1 MKIFDEALS
10 RRLIYIFEAD
20 DDRHRGLLKIGETTV
35 KKFSP
40 TEEDLKVAARKRIKE
55 FAGTMGVKPEPIY
68 VTLAV
73 RDDGTNFRDTDVHR
87 LLEKFRHK
95 FKGSNAREWF
105 NVKLSTAVNAI
116 KDVKRRKKLSAA
128 DVDLDAEKIIF
139 RPEQEEAIARTVK
152 HFKDARG
159 KAADFLWNA
168 KMRFGKTF
176 CALEVIKEMNFD
188 KTIIITHRPVVD
200 DSWHDGFLKIFH
212 GTDYHYFGRDDDFDF
227 GDAKKFICFLSIQ
240 DLRGSK
246 VVDGKFDKNEKIF
259 ATEWDFV
266 IVDEAHEG
274 TTTELGDKV
283 IKNILKPNSK
293 LLELS
298 GTPFNIL
305 DDFAPETV
313 YTWDY
318 VMEQRAKNSWHETHP
333 DEPNPYLDLPA
344 MKIYTYDLA
353 ALFNYR
359 EDDVFSFKEF
369 FRSTDGKNFVHAADV
384 RKFLDMLTS
393 AENYPFSRD
402 DFRKNFRHS
411 LWIIPGVKEGKAL
424 SRLLK
429 RHKIFGA
436 FKVVNVAGNGD
447 SDDEPDDALK
457 QVRRAIDNHEYTI
470 TLSCGK
476 LTAGVTV
483 PEWTAVFMLAGSVNT
498 SAANYL
504 QTIFRVQSPCTRGGF
519 VKENCFVFDF
529 APDRTLKM
537 IATSAAVSARAGRT
551 DDADRKHLDALLNFC
566 PVISLSGS
574 RMNYRAD
581 DLLQQLKA
589 VYVERAVRNGFEDN
603 CLYND
608 SLLNLSQLELEKF
621 ANLKKIVSS
630 SAAQKKSVVVN
641 DTGLTGT
648 QQREKSKTPRTA
660 EQKELDKRKR
670 QRVEAIK
677 VLRAISVRLPLLIY
691 GDDFIIDKNFSLDVF
706 KSIDD
711 DSWNEFMPAGV
722 SKEIFSDLTRYYDRD
737 VFIAAA
743 KKIRRLAQDADAL
756 PPTERVQKIAEL
768 FATFRNPDKE
778 TVLTPWR
785 VVQLHLDA
793 AFDEK
798 FFAPDKKI
806 LEINSK
812 TGLYP
817 LAVAEKIYRV
827 RLGNGD
833 EKKILRAALQRWDK
847 TVAENIFVLCKTPM
861 AVKITRRT
869 LVGFRDQSHVNAR
882 HFPDLIQTLKTARA
896 LFLEQIVDKNFW
908 SKGVG
913 KMKFDAVVGNPP
925 YQIAGS
931 GDNKNFASPVY
942 NLFMQTSFKL
952 ADKVSLIHPA
962 RCLFNA
968 GATPQDFRN
977 EILSDPHFK
986 VKRYFPDSKTFVDD
1000 KGETQPLFPTSDIK
1014 GGVAITLRDA
1024 TKNFGAIGTFI
1035 PFDELISIHQKVV
1048 LDNKNFRPLSEIIF
1062 SRTIYRLTDKMH
1074 EDFPVASS
1082 RQSQG
1087 HPYDM
1092 STNILVLLPEIFFDD
1107 KPNDGHEYIQILG
1120 LTKMQRVYKWI
1131 RRDYVNAPTP
1141 LEKFKVLVPHSNG
1154 SGALGEVLS
1163 TPLVGSPL
1171 VGHTETF
1178 ISVGAFDTRAEA
1190 EACMAYI
1197 KSKFA
1202 RALLG
1207 ILKVTQHNPPATWSK
1222 VPLEDFTSAGDIDW
1236 RGSVDAQ
1243 LYDKYKLTAAEIKFI
1258 EEHVREMT

>member
-20 DDRHRGLLKIGETTV
+20 DDRHRGLLKIGETTI

-40 TEEDLKVAARKRIKE
+40 TEEDLKVAARKRIKKY
-55 FAGTMGVKPEPIY
+55 AGTMGVKPDPIY

-73 RDDGTNFRDTDVHR
+73 REDGTNFHDPDVHR
-87 LLEKFRHK
+87 LLKKFHHP
-95 FKGSNAREWF
+95 FEGSKAREWF
-105 NVKLSTAVNAI
+105 EVNLQTAVNAI
-116 KDVKRRKKLSAA
+116 NDVKRRKKLSAA
-128 DVDLDAEKIIF
+128 DVDLDAEEIFF

-200 DSWHDGFLKIFH
+200 DSWHDGFLKIFR
-212 GTDYHYFGRDDDFDF
+212 GTEYVYFGRDDDFDF

-259 ATEWDFV
+259 QTEWDFV

-318 VMEQRAKNSWHETHP
+318 VMEQRAKNSWHENHP

-384 RKFLDMLTS
+384 RRFLDKLTS

-429 RHKIFGA
+429 RNKIFGA

-504 QTIFRVQSPCTRGGF
+504 QTIFRVQSPYTCGGF

-551 DDADRKHLDALLNFC
+551 DDADRQHLDALLNFC

-641 DTGLTGT
+641 DQGFTGT
-648 QQREKSKTPRTA
+648 PRSTNSRTRTA

-756 PPTERVQKIAEL
+756 PPTERVQKIAAL

-913 KMKFDAVVGNPP
+913 KMFFDAVVGNPP
-925 YQIAGS
+925 YQNETANTS
-931 GDNKNFASPVY
+931 DEPVY
-942 NLFMQTSFKL
+942 NYFMEASFKL

-968 GATPQDFRN
+968 GKTPKDFN
-977 EILSDPHFK
+977 QKLLADPHFK
-986 VKRYFPDSKTFVDD
+986 VVRHEFDSKKF
-1000 KGETQPLFPTSDIK
+1000 FPTSDIK

-1035 PFDELISIHQKVV
+1035 PFDELISIHKKVV
-1048 LDNKNFRPLSEIIF
+1048 LDNKNFRPFGEIIF
-1062 SRTIYRLTDKMH
+1062 SEMIYHFTEKFHADNPEAVKFLSAGNENALT
-1074 EDFPVASS
+1074 
-1082 RQSQG
+1082 
-1087 HPYDM
+1087 
-1092 STNILVLLPEIFFDD
+1092 TNIFEKLPKIFLDAKPDD
-1107 KPNDGHEYIQILG
+1107 GREYIQIFG
-1120 LTKMQRVYKWI
+1120 LLKMKRMYKWI
-1131 RRDYVNAPTP
+1131 RRDYVTAPAP
-1141 LEKFKVLVPHSNG
+1141 LEKFKVLLPKSNG

-1171 VGHTETF
+1171 VGCTQTF

-1222 VPLEDFTSAGDIDW
+1222 VPLEDFTSGGDIDW
-1236 RGSVDAQ
+1236 HGSVDAQ

>member
-20 DDRHRGLLKIGETTV
+20 DDRHRGLLKIGETTI

-40 TEEDLKVAARKRIKE
+40 TEEDLKAAARKRIKE
-55 FAGTMGVKPEPIY
+55 YAGTMGVKPEPIY

-87 LLEKFRHK
+87 LLKKFHHP
-95 FKGSNAREWF
+95 FEGSKAREWF
-105 NVKLSTAVNAI
+105 EVNLQTAVNAI
-116 KDVKRRKKLSAA
+116 NDVKRRKKLSAA
-128 DVDLDAEKIIF
+128 DVDLDAEEIFF

-200 DSWHDGFLKIFH
+200 DSWHDGFLKIFR
-212 GTDYHYFGRDDDFDF
+212 GTEYVYFGRDDDFDF

-259 ATEWDFV
+259 QTEWDFV

-318 VMEQRAKNSWHETHP
+318 VMEQRAKNSWHENHP

-384 RKFLDMLTS
+384 RRFLDKLTS

-429 RHKIFGA
+429 RNKIFGA

-504 QTIFRVQSPCTRGGF
+504 QTIFRVQSPYTRGGF

-537 IATSAAVSARAGRT
+537 IAASAAVSAHAGRT
-551 DDADRKHLDALLNFC
+551 DEADRKHLDDLLHFC

-581 DLLQQLKA
+581 DLLQQLKS
-589 VYVERAVRNGFEDN
+589 VYVERAVRNGFADT

-608 SLLNLSQLELEKF
+608 KLLNLDKLALENF
-621 ANLKKIVSS
+621 AKLGKIVGSS
-630 SAAQKKSVVVN
+630 GSKKNLGDIVVN
-641 DTGLTGT
+641 DQGFTGSPSSTNSRT
-648 QQREKSKTPRTA
+648 RTP
-660 EQKELDKRKR
+660 EQKELDKRRR

-677 VLRAISVRLPLLIY
+677 NLRAISVRLPLLIY
-691 GDDFIIDKNFSLDVF
+691 GDDFIIDENFSLEAF
-706 KSIDD
+706 MEIDD
-711 DSWNEFMPAGV
+711 ESWNEFMPARV
-722 SKEIFSDLTRYYDRD
+722 TKDFFKYFIQFYDRD

-756 PPTERVQKIAEL
+756 PPTERVQKIA
-768 FATFRNPDKE
+768 
-778 TVLTPWR
+778 
-785 VVQLHLDA
+785 
-793 AFDEK
+793 
-798 FFAPDKKI
+798 
-806 LEINSK
+806 
-812 TGLYP
+812 
-817 LAVAEKIYRV
+817 
-827 RLGNGD
+827 
-833 EKKILRAALQRWDK
+833 
-847 TVAENIFVLCKTPM
+847 
-861 AVKITRRT
+861 
-869 LVGFRDQSHVNAR
+869 
-882 HFPDLIQTLKTARA
+882 
-896 LFLEQIVDKNFW
+896 
-908 SKGVG
+908 
-913 KMKFDAVVGNPP
+913 
-925 YQIAGS
+925 
-931 GDNKNFASPVY
+931 
-942 NLFMQTSFKL
+942 
-952 ADKVSLIHPA
+952 
-962 RCLFNA
+962 
-968 GATPQDFRN
+968 
-977 EILSDPHFK
+977 
-986 VKRYFPDSKTFVDD
+986 
-1000 KGETQPLFPTSDIK
+1000 
-1014 GGVAITLRDA
+1014 
-1024 TKNFGAIGTFI
+1024 
-1035 PFDELISIHQKVV
+1035 
-1048 LDNKNFRPLSEIIF
+1048 
-1062 SRTIYRLTDKMH
+1062 
-1074 EDFPVASS
+1074 
-1082 RQSQG
+1082 
-1087 HPYDM
+1087 
-1092 STNILVLLPEIFFDD
+1092 
-1107 KPNDGHEYIQILG
+1107 
-1120 LTKMQRVYKWI
+1120 
-1131 RRDYVNAPTP
+1131 
-1141 LEKFKVLVPHSNG
+1141 
-1154 SGALGEVLS
+1154 
-1163 TPLVGSPL
+1163 
-1171 VGHTETF
+1171 
-1178 ISVGAFDTRAEA
+1178 
-1190 EACMAYI
+1190 
-1197 KSKFA
+1197 
-1202 RALLG
+1202 
-1207 ILKVTQHNPPATWSK
+1207 
-1222 VPLEDFTSAGDIDW
+1222 
-1236 RGSVDAQ
+1236 
-1243 LYDKYKLTAAEIKFI
+1243 
-1258 EEHVREMT
+1258 